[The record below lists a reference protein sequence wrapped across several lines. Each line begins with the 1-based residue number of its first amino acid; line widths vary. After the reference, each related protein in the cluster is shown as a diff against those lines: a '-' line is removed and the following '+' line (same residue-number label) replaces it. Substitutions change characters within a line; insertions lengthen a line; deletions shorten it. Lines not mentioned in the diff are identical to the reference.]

1 MKKLLN
7 TLFVV
12 SPDTYLALENENVVI
27 YREET
32 VLRRIPLLTLENYFV
47 FWL

>member
-7 TLFVV
+7 TLFVI

-27 YREET
+27 YQGDD
-32 VLRRIPLLTLENYFV
+32 VMRRIPLLCAAFR
-47 FWL
+47 F

>member
-12 SPDTYLALENENVVI
+12 TPDTYLALENENVVI
-27 YREET
+27 YQN
-32 VLRRIPLLTLENYFV
+32 ENVWKIFCILV
-47 FWL
+47 IKAQARL